1 MKSSNIIPMEIR
13 GYFID
18 DKLCVFSNL
27 NFQWNVGIIYI
38 IGNFKNPLVS
48 REKLNIN
55 R

>member
-38 IGNFKNPLVS
+38 QRLHPNFKFHSKSEVQLQ
-48 REKLNIN
+48 
-55 R
+55 